1 MHSVKSIN
9 TYFYEIMKRILI
21 TGGAGFIGSA
31 LVPELSNKGYD
42 VYVVD
47 NLSFGK
53 RELIDIPK
61 DRFIIADITDRTL
74 IQDVMMRIEPHWVI
88 HLAAIHFIPYCNQ
101 HPYESANINIQGTIN
116 ILDAAKKVDCLE
128 KILFASTAAV
138 YPIIDT
144 PIAET
149 FTTNPLDIYGLS
161 KLVGE
166 RLVNEFHL
174 QTQIPS
180 IVCRFFNA
188 FGPRET
194 NPHLIPEIHRQVAS
208 GKRDIWLG
216 NLDPKRD
223 FIHTSDMSSAL
234 RLLLEKFDTG
244 IDTFNIGSGV
254 EYSVREVVKA
264 FERAIGE
271 PINIQI
277 DPARVRKVERQ
288 HLCADI
294 HKLSTFL
301 NWQPSIHLDNGIQQL
316 IDDPSTALA

>member
-1 MHSVKSIN
+1 
-9 TYFYEIMKRILI
+9 MKRVLI
-21 TGGAGFIGSA
+21 TGAAGFIGSA
-31 LVPELSNKGYD
+31 LVPELAKKGYV
-42 VYVVD
+42 VYVLD

-53 RELIDIPK
+53 RELLDIP
-61 DRFIIADITDRTL
+61 DDQFFLGNITDRTL
-74 IQDVMMRIEPHWVI
+74 VQTTIAKVNPHWII

-116 ILDAAKKVDCLE
+116 VLDAAKGLDCLE
-128 KILFASTAAV
+128 KVLFASTAAV
-138 YPIIDT
+138 YPIVDA

-149 FTTNPLDIYGLS
+149 LMTNPLDIYGLS
-161 KLVGE
+161 KLAGE

-174 QTQIPS
+174 ETKIPS

-194 NPHLIPEIHRQVAS
+194 NAHLIPEIHRQIVD
-208 GKRDIWLG
+208 GKRKIQLG
-216 NLDPKRD
+216 NLDPQRD
-223 FIHTSDMSSAL
+223 FIHTSDMSLAL

-244 IDTFNIGSGV
+244 IDTFNIGSGI
-254 EYSVREVVKA
+254 EYSVREVVQA

-271 PINIQI
+271 SIEIQV

-294 HKLSTFL
+294 QKLTEFL
-301 NWQPSIHLDNGIQQL
+301 DWAPTISLDQGIQKL
-316 IDDPSTALA
+316 IDDPHTAFA

>member
-1 MHSVKSIN
+1 
-9 TYFYEIMKRILI
+9 MKRILI

-31 LVPELSNKGYD
+31 LVPELSQKGYD

-61 DRFIIADITDRTL
+61 DRFIIAGITDRTL
-74 IQDVMMRIEPHWVI
+74 IQDVMMSIQPHWVI

-128 KILFASTAAV
+128 KVLFASTAAV

-194 NPHLIPEIHRQVAS
+194 NPHLIPEVHRQIAS
-208 GKRDIWLG
+208 GQREIWLG

-234 RLLLEKFDTG
+234 RLLLEKFDAG

-301 NWQPSIHLDNGIQQL
+301 NWQPSIHLENGIQQL
-316 IDDPSTALA
+316 INDPSTALV

>member
-1 MHSVKSIN
+1 
-9 TYFYEIMKRILI
+9 MKRVLI

-31 LVPELSNKGYD
+31 LVPELSSKGYD
-42 VYVVD
+42 VYVLD

-53 RELIDIPK
+53 RELIDIAEDK
-61 DRFIIADITDRTL
+61 FILADITNRTQ
-74 IQDVMMRIEPHWVI
+74 IQEIMMSVKPHWVI
-88 HLAAIHFIPYCNQ
+88 HFAAIHFIPYCNQ
-101 HPYESANINIQGTIN
+101 NPYESANINIQGTIN

-128 KILFASTAAV
+128 KVLFASTAAV
-138 YPIIDT
+138 YPILDT

-149 FTTNPLDIYGLS
+149 ATTNPLDIYGLS
-161 KLVGE
+161 KLAGE
-166 RLVNEFHL
+166 RFVNEFYL
-174 QTQIPS
+174 ETQIPS

-194 NPHLIPEIHRQVAS
+194 NAHLIPEIHRQVVN
-208 GKRDIWLG
+208 GERKIQLG

-264 FERAIGE
+264 FEVAIGE
-271 PINIQI
+271 LIEIQV
-277 DPARVRKVERQ
+277 DPTRVRKVERQ

-294 HKLSTFL
+294 HKLTTFL
-301 NWQPSIHLDNGIQQL
+301 NWQPSISLDAGIQKL
-316 IDDPSTALA
+316 IDEPSTALA

>member
-1 MHSVKSIN
+1 
-9 TYFYEIMKRILI
+9 MKRVLV

-31 LVPELSNKGYD
+31 LVPELTNNDYE
-42 VYVVD
+42 VYVFD

-53 RELIDIPK
+53 RELLNIP
-61 DRFIIADITDRTL
+61 DDQFIHADIVDRKLVSEL
-74 IQDVMMRIEPHWVI
+74 INNVNPHWII

-116 ILDAAKKVDCLE
+116 ILDAAKSVSCLE
-128 KILFASTAAV
+128 KVLFASTAAV

-144 PIAET
+144 SIAET
-149 FTTNPLDIYGLS
+149 APTNPLDIYGLS

-174 QTQIPS
+174 ETQIPS

-194 NPHLIPEIHRQVAS
+194 NPHLIPEIHRQLVGGA
-208 GKRDIWLG
+208 RTIQLG

-223 FIHTSDMSSAL
+223 FIHTSDMSMAL
-234 RLLLEKFDTG
+234 RLLLEKFDRG
-244 IDTFNIGSGV
+244 RDTFNIGSGS
-254 EYSVREVVKA
+254 EYSVREVVQA
-264 FERAIGE
+264 FEKAIGE
-271 PINIQI
+271 SIDIQV
-277 DPARVRKVERQ
+277 DPTRVRKVERQ

-294 HKLSTFL
+294 KKLSTFL
-301 NWQPSIHLDNGIQQL
+301 DWQPTIDLNQGIQRL
-316 IDDPSTALA
+316 IDEPNTALA

>member
-1 MHSVKSIN
+1 
-9 TYFYEIMKRILI
+9 MKRVLV

-31 LVPELSNKGYD
+31 LVPELTNNDYE
-42 VYVVD
+42 VYVFD

-53 RELIDIPK
+53 RELLNIP
-61 DRFIIADITDRTL
+61 DDQFIHADIVDRKLVSEL
-74 IQDVMMRIEPHWVI
+74 INNVNPHWII

-116 ILDAAKKVDCLE
+116 ILDAAKSVSCLE
-128 KILFASTAAV
+128 KVLFASTAAV

-149 FTTNPLDIYGLS
+149 APTNPLDIYGLS

-174 QTQIPS
+174 ETQIPS

-194 NPHLIPEIHRQVAS
+194 NPHLIPEIHRQLVGGA
-208 GKRDIWLG
+208 RTVQLG

-223 FIHTSDMSSAL
+223 FIHTSDMSMAL
-234 RLLLEKFDTG
+234 RLLLEKFDHG
-244 IDTFNIGSGV
+244 QDTFNIGSGS
-254 EYSVREVVKA
+254 EYSVREVVQA
-264 FERAIGE
+264 FEKAIGE
-271 PINIQI
+271 SIDIQV
-277 DPARVRKVERQ
+277 DPTRVRKVERQ

-294 HKLSTFL
+294 KKLSTFL
-301 NWQPSIHLDNGIQQL
+301 DWQPTIDLNQGIQRL
-316 IDDPSTALA
+316 IDEPNTALA

>member
-1 MHSVKSIN
+1 
-9 TYFYEIMKRILI
+9 MKRILI
-21 TGGAGFIGSA
+21 TGGVGFIGSA
-31 LVPELSNKGYD
+31 LVPELSKQGYE
-42 VYVVD
+42 VYVLD

-53 RELIDIPK
+53 RELINIPD
-61 DRFIIADITDRTL
+61 DRFILADITDRHL
-74 IQDVMMRIEPHWVI
+74 IQEVMMKIKPQWVI

-101 HPYESANINIQGTIN
+101 NPYESANINIQGTMN

-128 KILFASTAAV
+128 RVLFASTAAV

-149 FTTNPLDIYGLS
+149 STTNPLDIYGLS
-161 KLVGE
+161 KLAGE
-166 RLVNEFHL
+166 RFVNEFYLETH
-174 QTQIPS
+174 IPS
-180 IVCRFFNA
+180 IICRFFNA

-194 NPHLIPEIHRQVAS
+194 NPHLIPEIHRQVVS
-208 GKRDIWLG
+208 GNRKIQLG

-244 IDTFNIGSGV
+244 IDTFNIGSGI

-264 FERAIGE
+264 FESAIGE
-271 PINIQI
+271 SIEIEV

-294 HKLSTFL
+294 HKLTNFL
-301 NWQPSIHLDNGIQQL
+301 NWEPSITLNNGIQQL
-316 IDDPSTALA
+316 IDEPHTALA